1 MLDDLINESS
11 ESAFERAILPIGIE
25 EKLKEIDFSVRDV
38 MVGTMRSK
46 EQFKIMLENNFYYI
60 PVKYLPDTRFPIRYI
75 ALYKSQNIF
84 GNEEC
89 GISHYGGV
97 IKYSLIKRNQINEIK
112 TKETRTLYIID
123 LK

>member
-1 MLDDLINESS
+1 
-11 ESAFERAILPIGIE
+11 
-25 EKLKEIDFSVRDV
+25 
-38 MVGTMRSK
+38 
-46 EQFKIMLENNFYYI
+46 MLENNFYYI

-112 TKETRTLYIID
+112 TKRDPNALYYRFEINSWKRLENII
-123 LK
+123 LPREFGPYVTVFTNMFLLENLSLIHI